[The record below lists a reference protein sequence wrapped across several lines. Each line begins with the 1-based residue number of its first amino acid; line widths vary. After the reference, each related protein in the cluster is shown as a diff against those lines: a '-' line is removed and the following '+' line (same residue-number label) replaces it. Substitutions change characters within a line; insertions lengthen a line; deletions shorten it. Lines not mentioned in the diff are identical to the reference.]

1 MNETIREL
9 LAQRH
14 YGRLRAYLSELNVV
28 DIAALFLGLSQ
39 EDMVLLFR
47 LLPKETA
54 ADTFS
59 YMESEAQ
66 QSLCEAMNDVELRAV
81 LDELAMDDTV
91 DMLEEMPTNVVK
103 KVLQSCDMQYRKSIN
118 QFLSYPEDS
127 AGSLMTIELVDLKSS
142 MTVGQA
148 FDHIRRTGVNK
159 ETIYT
164 CYVIGDNRVLEGV
177 VTVKTLLLA
186 DKETLIGEIMET
198 NIIYV
203 HTLDDQEQ
211 IAYLFGKYD
220 FLALPVVDT
229 ENRLVGII
237 TIDDALDVIQ
247 EENTEDFEKMA
258 AISPS
263 DDSYLRTSVF
273 THAKKRIVWLLILM
287 LSATVTGTIITK
299 YEDAFA
305 AIPLLV
311 AFIPMIMDTG
321 GNCGSQS
328 STLVI
333 RGMAL
338 NEIAP
343 RDALRVWFKE
353 IRVAL
358 LVGVALALVNGLRI
372 FFQYGSFLMA
382 ATVGFTL
389 ILTVCLSK
397 SLGCILPIVAK
408 RLKVDPAIMAAPII
422 TTVVDA
428 CSIFIYFNVALLVL
442 HV

>member
-1 MNETIREL
+1 
-9 LAQRH
+9 
-14 YGRLRAYLSELNVV
+14 
-28 DIAALFLGLSQ
+28 
-39 EDMVLLFR
+39 
-47 LLPKETA
+47 
-54 ADTFS
+54 
-59 YMESEAQ
+59 
-66 QSLCEAMNDVELRAV
+66 
-81 LDELAMDDTV
+81 
-91 DMLEEMPTNVVK
+91 
-103 KVLQSCDMQYRKSIN
+103 
-118 QFLSYPEDS
+118 
-127 AGSLMTIELVDLKSS
+127 
-142 MTVGQA
+142 
-148 FDHIRRTGVNK
+148 
-159 ETIYT
+159 
-164 CYVIGDNRVLEGV
+164 
-177 VTVKTLLLA
+177 
-186 DKETLIGEIMET
+186 
-198 NIIYV
+198 
-203 HTLDDQEQ
+203 
-211 IAYLFGKYD
+211 
-220 FLALPVVDT
+220 
-229 ENRLVGII
+229 
-237 TIDDALDVIQ
+237 
-247 EENTEDFEKMA
+247 
-258 AISPS
+258 
-263 DDSYLRTSVF
+263 
-273 THAKKRIVWLLILM
+273 
-287 LSATVTGTIITK
+287 
-299 YEDAFA
+299 
-305 AIPLLV
+305 
-311 AFIPMIMDTG
+311 MIMDTG

>member
-14 YGRLRAYLSELNVV
+14 YGRLRAYLQQLNVV
-28 DIAALFLGLSQ
+28 DIAALFMGLSQ
-39 EDMVLLFR
+39 EEMVLLFR

-66 QSLCEAMNDVELRAV
+66 QGLLEAMNDVELRAV

-91 DMLEEMPTNVVK
+91 DMLEEMPANVVK

-127 AGSLMTIELVDLKSS
+127 AGSLMTIELIDLESS

-164 CYVIGDNRVLEGV
+164 CYVIGDNRVLQGV

-258 AISPS
+258 AISPT

-328 STLVI
+328 STLII

-338 NEIAP
+338 SEIAP
-343 RDALRVWFKE
+343 RDALRVWLKE

-358 LVGVALALVNGLRI
+358 LVGAVLALVNGLRI

-397 SLGCILPIVAK
+397 SLGCLLPIVAK

-428 CSIFIYFNVALLVL
+428 CSIFIYFNIALLVL